1 MNIDLSPLWDARQFL
16 LQALWTTV
24 AFSLA
29 SMALGV
35 LIGLAVGTLRPSG
48 PRALDPAFCFSLA
61 SVRAIPVLVILV
73 WTYFA
78 FPLLIGTS
86 VNAFTAGTVALG
98 FHLGASTWR
107 RPSAPA

>member
-35 LIGLAVGTLRPSG
+35 LIGLAVGTLRTYG
-48 PRALDPAFCFSLA
+48 PRALDMVLGFYVA
-61 SVRAIPVLVILV
+61 SARAILVSVILV
-73 WTYFA
+73 STCFA
-78 FPLLIGTS
+78 YPMLIGTS
-86 VNAFTAGTVALG
+86 ANAFTARAVALG
-98 FHLGASTWR
+98 FPLGAY
-107 RPSAPA
+107 